1 MAAISVIVGWRAELA
16 GPERVARCGRHDGP
30 PLAPS
35 SPGYGRVRLS
45 TFTDAAALGSGPVV
59 VEQDVTGFIAEG
71 LQDLKDVDF
80 IHHDQVLGESA
91 DLGLKTT

>member
-16 GPERVARCGRHDGP
+16 
-30 PLAPS
+30 
-35 SPGYGRVRLS
+35 
-45 TFTDAAALGSGPVV
+45 GPVV

-71 LQDLKDVDF
+71 LQDLKDVYF